1 MQCSTWVCIEYLQ
14 MRIEKPLRHFCY
26 VNKFDWWVP
35 PSWLETNI
43 SSTRHW
49 HPKFNCETEND
60 PFSIMT
66 YDEWNS
72 TKAIGLLT
80 RLLNGKSHEKKLNQ
94 TKSPIKWIF
103 MPKKC
108 CHQIDGFLMV
118 RSTFLSD
125 PTHKGWTCGPK
136 FKTQLKKL
144 KIEQFFTSWWWRIS
158 LTKVFRILPGGVNQ
172 YKKFPFW

>member
-60 PFSIMT
+60 PFWIMT

-72 TKAIGLLT
+72 TKTIWLLT
-80 RLLNGKSHEKKLNQ
+80 YKIVKWERSWKKAKSDQITYKVDIHAKK
-94 TKSPIKWIF
+94 KS
-103 MPKKC
+103 C
-108 CHQIDGFLMV
+108 YHQIDGFLMV

-125 PTHKGWTCGPK
+125 PTHKGWRCRNNTFLYQQK
-136 FKTQLKKL
+136 YLEHHL
-144 KIEQFFTSWWWRIS
+144 D
-158 LTKVFRILPGGVNQ
+158 V
-172 YKKFPFW
+172 